1 MLGADTLA
9 VTPASAAVAADVRAW
24 TSPAPE
30 VGGWTRSSPM
40 SAARAAAEAPT
51 VKMTAPN
58 KPKGALP
65 SRCRCSIGRPIP
77 LVRSAKTLDDAPQ
90 RRPGLPP
97 MADAETF
104 IRDFHTKNQASLERH
119 LTSLRA
125 AIAKESLEVLD
136 FVRLAMKDA
145 IEAAEVA
152 ALWFVDCD
160 DLTMLISFAETCGAA
175 AGHHRLL
182 AARLAAL
189 GAEPID
195 PRQGGN
201 SRFFGFLRSLQ
212 TPEERASAGEV
223 TLRTFQTGKLA
234 LLAELAAAAG

>member
-1 MLGADTLA
+1 
-9 VTPASAAVAADVRAW
+9 
-24 TSPAPE
+24 
-30 VGGWTRSSPM
+30 
-40 SAARAAAEAPT
+40 
-51 VKMTAPN
+51 
-58 KPKGALP
+58 
-65 SRCRCSIGRPIP
+65 
-77 LVRSAKTLDDAPQ
+77 
-90 RRPGLPP
+90 

-119 LTSLRA
+119 LASLRA
-125 AIAKESLEVLD
+125 AITKESLEVLD

-160 DLTMLISFAETCGAA
+160 DLTMKIRFAETCGAA

-189 GAEPID
+189 GAEPFD
-195 PRQGGN
+195 PRQGGY

-234 LLAELAAAAG
+234 LFAELAAAHGDGETAELLGTRLSADEKTVMDAGWKDLIAHSPTEECQARARRAAFRIVELAAEVVEPLHLRKSLPKRRAVPAAS